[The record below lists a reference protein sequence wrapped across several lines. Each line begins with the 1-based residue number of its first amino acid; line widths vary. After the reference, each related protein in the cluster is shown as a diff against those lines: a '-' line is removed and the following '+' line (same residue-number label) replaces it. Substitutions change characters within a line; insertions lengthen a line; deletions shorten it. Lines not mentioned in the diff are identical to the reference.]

1 MLMSHRKGKRILLIL
16 YRSKYGAT
24 KKYAAMLKEE
34 LACDVF
40 ESIKKLLFCAWAL
53 LRLMKKPLKKSS
65 PTI

>member
-40 ESIKKLLFCAWAL
+40 ESIKKLLFCA
-53 LRLMKKPLKKSS
+53 
-65 PTI
+65 